1 MTILCTVLML
11 MLLVFSGEAAASALS
26 AARCFATGVMPCLA
40 PMMALGKLLPA
51 SAESSL
57 LPAALYGF
65 AAGSPAS
72 AQRAAG
78 IAGMERRTWES
89 LLCLSGVMSPMF
101 FTGTLAGWLNSR
113 ADGWKLLIIHW
124 AGAALAAAVWR
135 CLCRPPQDAP
145 ASKGNAAPPRVSLP
159 QAISQTAQSLVCI
172 LGAMV
177 VFAALAGLLQSM
189 LAAAF
194 PRWTARH
201 GAWLAVLHAF
211 LESGGGASAL
221 CQSMQKPHAALSA
234 ACGFGGLS
242 ILLQNM
248 LFLEGRIRPARLAA
262 MRTLHAAFSF
272 ALAKIIWP

>member
-1 MTILCTVLML
+1 MTILCAAVML
-11 MLLVFSGEAAASALS
+11 LLLVFSRPASQAALE
-26 AARCFATGVMPCLA
+26 AARCFSAGVMPCLA

-51 SAESSL
+51 ANGPAF
-57 LPAALYGF
+57 LPSALYGF

-101 FTGTLAGWLNSR
+101 FTGTLAGWLGSC
-113 ADGWKLLIIHW
+113 ADGWKLLMVHW
-124 AGAALAAAVWR
+124 AGAALTAAAWYL
-135 CLCRPPQDAP
+135 LCSPQDTSAP
-145 ASKGNAAPPRVSLP
+145 RTEASPPRASLP
-159 QAISQTAQSLVCI
+159 QAISQTAQSLLCI

-177 VFAALAGLLQSM
+177 VFAALAGLLKSM
-189 LAAAF
+189 LSAVF

-201 GAWLAVLHAF
+201 GAWTAVLHAF
-211 LESGGGASAL
+211 LESGGGASAICL
-221 CQSMQKPHAALSA
+221 SMQKPHAALSA
-234 ACGFGGLS
+234 ACGFGGVS

-262 MRTLHAAFSF
+262 MRALHAAFSF
-272 ALAKIIWP
+272 ALARFIWP